1 MNQNELIKT
10 VVMVG
15 PQLANDGPFANNTA
29 VDTRGY
35 TRLRAEFI
43 VGGTDVAVGS
53 GDDSTPPFLEE
64 CDSLEGDYT
73 PIEDAELS
81 AVIGADD
88 DGKVF
93 AIDVNLVKAHKRFV
107 RVNDPTAG
115 DSTGAYMCVLGR
127 LFYPAVAWGGAAE
140 QGLEELVRV

>member
-1 MNQNELIKT
+1 MNHNELIKT
-10 VVMVG
+10 VVMVP
-15 PQLANDGPFANNTA
+15 PQVANDGGFAGNAA
-29 VDTRGY
+29 VDTRGF

-43 VGGTDVAVGS
+43 IGDTDVAVGS

-64 CDSLEGDYT
+64 CDTEEGDYT

-81 AVIGADD
+81 DVIGAAD

-93 AIDVNLVKAHKRFV
+93 AIDVNLLKAHKRFV
-107 RVNDPTAG
+107 RVSEPTAG

-127 LFYPAVAWGGAAE
+127 LFYPATGWGDAAG
-140 QGLEELVRV
+140 QGLEELIRV